1 MNSILLLKHITRF
14 RDKLMANLTKTKA
27 DSTQRH
33 ESISFYSSYNSKKI
47 LTMSEE
53 DMYEYLSQLW
63 AMLIWGN
70 KKYYIDKV
78 IADNGLNNLKN
89 HLNDLVCSN
98 QDIEIRWNVFR
109 KEINGLGP
117 AMISEILCKTHPFDF
132 MLWNRRAYAAL
143 QYLGVEGLPRYDYQF
158 TGAKYKQLCAI
169 AKEIADE
176 MKKAGLEDVSLLA
189 VDYFIWDELQVVDN
203 LSDIYKT
210 KKQVTEPAEIKDK
223 KTSDFIHNEVRDKI
237 SNIGDW
243 LGFKAKTEQKVAEG
257 SRVDAYWE
265 ATIGNMGRV
274 IYVFEVQTSGS
285 IDSLLMNLL
294 KTLNNPAVQGVVAVS
309 DEAQLLKIKNQAQHI
324 PNLRDKLKYWD
335 YKEVLEVHTSLE
347 YVNESIN
354 KLQLVPQGF

>member
-1 MNSILLLKHITRF
+1 MNNELLKTHIF
-14 RDKLMANLTKTKA
+14 NFKLKLNNNQTKTKA
-27 DSTQRH
+27 DFKERH
-33 ESISFYSSYNSKKI
+33 ESILYYNSYGTDKI
-47 LTMSEE
+47 LAMNEE
-53 DMYEYLSQLW
+53 EMYEYLSQLW

-78 IADNGLNNLKN
+78 IADNGLEKLKKQ
-89 HLNDLVCSN
+89 LNSLVWGS
-98 QDIEIRWNVFR
+98 QDIEIRWNDFR
-109 KEINGLGP
+109 KEITGLGP
-117 AMISEILCKTHPFDF
+117 AMISEILCKTHPNDF
-132 MLWNRRAYAAL
+132 ILWNRRAYAAL
-143 QYLGVEGLPRYDYQF
+143 EYLGVAGLPKYDYQF
-158 TGAKYKQLCAI
+158 SGKKYKDLCAV
-169 AKEIADE
+169 AKEIAGE
-176 MKKAGLEDVSLLA
+176 MQKAGLEDVSLLA

-210 KKQVTEPAEIKDK
+210 KKDVPVIEEIKDK
-223 KTSDFIHNEVRDKI
+223 KTTEFIHNEVRDKI

-309 DEAQLLKIKNQAQHI
+309 DENQLIKIKNQAQHI

-335 YKEVLEVHTSLE
+335 YQEVLKVHESLSF
-347 YVNESIN
+347 VNESIN